1 MHSTLVIALL
11 NTAFWF
17 ALHFGIAELLTHL
30 PASARTLVAA
40 DSSGKLLPRRK
51 KRMNPTSEA

>member
-30 PASARTLVAA
+30 PPKTKHPL
-40 DSSGKLLPRRK
+40 
-51 KRMNPTSEA
+51 